1 MAKKKQQQQQISPER
16 LIRERGRSLEIYEC
30 LMDKEAMKD
39 TGESTII
46 VTRKHKGDKYTAAFY
61 LVDSYCT
68 GVKDTFYRV
77 RMDER
82 EYKDVIHDMGLNCNL
97 EKVDYVEAHNW
108 IFGAIEFAAEAGI
121 DPHKDFAVTKW
132 LLEDDE
138 EDTIPIIEYEFGK
151 DGKHHLVTQT
161 RAEANKYLP
170 ALRANLG
177 DDFTFVC
184 GLGAMFDED
193 EEYDDDEEDYDDPF
207 DFFSQG
213 TEDTVYKYDYPEYP
227 ISLNVKNKELLEFMD
242 KWDTKCP
249 TKEAIDEI
257 LELNHDSLRDDLSN
271 MILFDIGRTCRDVP
285 FEDEGY
291 PMSRMINSLILLG
304 EVGNLESINVV
315 LETLRQSEEFMDFHF
330 GDYSEQI
337 CASVLCKLAKDNLDT
352 LYAYLQEPNRYTFA
366 KSLIFPAVYAIGKNY
381 PEKMSDAIN
390 WFKNALNFIESE
402 LYEGTDYCDS
412 TLAGFAVHHAVNL
425 AGKEFIH
432 EIEKLYETDC
442 MNPMMEGTLEDV
454 IKYINSPE
462 TEKYC
467 PDYSLDI
474 YQAFKDYAEFCNFED
489 R

>member
-30 LMDKEAMKD
+30 LMDKESMMRD
-39 TGESTII
+39 GESPII
-46 VTRKHKGDKYTAAFY
+46 VTRKHKGDKYTSAFY

-77 RMDER
+77 RLDEE
-82 EYKDVIHDMGLNCNL
+82 EYKDLLRHMHRGCNL

-138 EDTIPIIEYEFGK
+138 EDTIPIIEYEFGR

-177 DDFTFVC
+177 EDFTFVC
-184 GLGAMFDED
+184 GLGGIW
-193 EEYDDDEEDYDDPF
+193 DDDDDFTEDDEDYDDPF

-213 TEDTVYKYDYPEYP
+213 TEDTVYKYDHPEYP
-227 ISLNVKNKELLEFMD
+227 TNLTVKNEKVLQFMD
-242 KWDTKCP
+242 KWNTKCP
-249 TKEAIDEI
+249 TKAAIDEI
-257 LELNHDSLRDDLSN
+257 LKLDRESLINDLHNIILYDTGRSCCEELY
-271 MILFDIGRTCRDVP
+271 
-285 FEDEGY
+285 EDPSY
-291 PMSRMINSLILLG
+291 PSSRMIYSLIILG
-304 EVGNLESINVV
+304 EVGNHGSINII
-315 LETLRQSEEFMDFHF
+315 LETLRQNEEYMDFHF

-337 CASVLCKLAKDNLDT
+337 FAPVLCKLAKDNLDA
-352 LYAYLQEPNRYTFA
+352 LSDYLQEPNRYTFA

-381 PEKMSDAIN
+381 PEKMPDAIK
-390 WFKNALNFIESE
+390 WFKDALSFIELE

-425 AGKEFIH
+425 AGKEFIY
-432 EIEKLYETDC
+432 EIEMLYETEC
-442 MNPMMEGTLEDV
+442 MNPSMEGTLEDV
-454 IKYINSPE
+454 LKYINSPD

-474 YQAFKDYAEFCNFED
+474 YQAFNDYAKFCKF
-489 R
+489 

>member
-30 LMDKEAMKD
+30 LMDKEAMKEN
-39 TGESTII
+39 GESPII
-46 VTRKHKGDKYTAAFY
+46 VTRKHKGDKYTSAFY

-77 RMDER
+77 RLDED
-82 EYKDVIHDMGLNCNL
+82 EYKDLMRHMRRGCNL

-121 DPHKDFAVTKW
+121 EPHKDFAVTKW

-151 DGKHHLVTQT
+151 DGKHFLFTHSQ
-161 RAEANKYLP
+161 AEANKYLP

-177 DDFTFVC
+177 NDFTFVC
-184 GLGAMFDED
+184 GFAPRFDE
-193 EEYDDDEEDYDDPF
+193 EEYDEEEDDDNPF

-213 TEDTVYKYDYPEYP
+213 TEETVYKYDFPAYPAT
-227 ISLNVKNKELLEFMD
+227 LNIKTKGLVAFL
-242 KWDTKCP
+242 DTWNEKCP
-249 TKEAIDEI
+249 TKEAIDE
-257 LELNHDSLRDDLSN
+257 LLSN
-271 MILFDIGRTCRDVP
+271 DNNILREDLHNLILFETGCTCREITQARRDA
-285 FEDEGY
+285 FSS
-291 PMSRMINSLILLG
+291 MMIYALLLLG
-304 EVGNLESINVV
+304 EIGDESSLEIA
-315 LETLRQSEEFMDFHF
+315 LETLRQNEEYMDYHF

-337 CASVLCKLAKDNLDT
+337 FAPVLCKLAKDNLDA
-352 LYAYLQEPNRYTFA
+352 LYDYLQEPNRYTFA

-381 PEKMSDAIN
+381 PEKMPDAIK
-390 WFKNALNFIESE
+390 WFKDALSFIELE
-402 LYEGTDYCDS
+402 LYEGIDYCDS

-432 EIEKLYETDC
+432 EIEMLYETEC
-442 MNPMMEGTLEDV
+442 MDPTIEGTLEDV
-454 IKYINSPE
+454 LKYINSPE
-462 TEKYC
+462 SERYC

-474 YQAFKDYAEFCNFED
+474 YQAFKDYAKFCNF
-489 R
+489 

>member
-30 LMDKEAMKD
+30 LMDKESMMRD
-39 TGESTII
+39 GESPII
-46 VTRKHKGDKYTAAFY
+46 VTRKHKGDKYTSAFY

-77 RMDER
+77 RLDEE
-82 EYKDVIHDMGLNCNL
+82 EYKDLLRHMHRGCNL

-138 EDTIPIIEYEFGK
+138 EDTIPIIEYEFGR

-177 DDFTFVC
+177 EDFTFVC
-184 GLGAMFDED
+184 GLGGIW
-193 EEYDDDEEDYDDPF
+193 DDDDDFTEDDEDYDDPF

-213 TEDTVYKYDYPEYP
+213 TEDTVYKYDHPEYP
-227 ISLNVKNKELLEFMD
+227 TNLTVKNEKVLQFMD
-242 KWDTKCP
+242 KWNTKCP
-249 TKEAIDEI
+249 TKAAIDEI
-257 LELNHDSLRDDLSN
+257 LKLDRESLINDLHNIILYDTGRSCCEELY
-271 MILFDIGRTCRDVP
+271 
-285 FEDEGY
+285 EDPSY
-291 PMSRMINSLILLG
+291 PSSRMIYSLIILG
-304 EVGNLESINVV
+304 EVGNHGSINII
-315 LETLRQSEEFMDFHF
+315 LETLRQNEEYMDFHF

-337 CASVLCKLAKDNLDT
+337 FAPVLCKLAKDNLDA
-352 LYAYLQEPNRYTFA
+352 LSDYLQEPNRYTFA

-381 PEKMSDAIN
+381 PEKMPDAIK
-390 WFKNALNFIESE
+390 WFKDALSFIELE

-432 EIEKLYETDC
+432 EIEMLYETEC
-442 MNPMMEGTLEDV
+442 MNPSMEGTLEDV
-454 IKYINSPE
+454 LKYINSPD

-474 YQAFKDYAEFCNFED
+474 YQAFNDYAKFCKF
-489 R
+489 

>member
-30 LMDKEAMKD
+30 LMDKESMKKD
-39 TGESTII
+39 GESPII
-46 VTRKHKGDKYTAAFY
+46 VTRKHKGDKYTSAFY

-77 RMDER
+77 RLDED
-82 EYKDVIHDMGLNCNL
+82 EYKDLMRHMRRGCNL

-138 EDTIPIIEYEFGK
+138 EDTIPIIEYDFGK
-151 DGKHHLVTQT
+151 DGKHFLFTHSQT
-161 RAEANKYLP
+161 EANKYLP

-177 DDFTFVC
+177 NDFTFVC
-184 GLGAMFDED
+184 GFDPMLNED
-193 EEYDDDEEDYDDPF
+193 EEEDDEEDYDDPF

-213 TEDTVYKYDYPEYP
+213 TEDTVYKYDHPDYPT
-227 ISLNVKNKELLEFMD
+227 SLNVKNKEILEFID
-242 KWDTKCP
+242 KWNTKCP
-249 TKEAIDEI
+249 TKEAIDGV
-257 LELNHDSLRDDLSN
+257 LKMDRDSLIDDLQN
-271 MILFDIGRTCRDVP
+271 IILYDIGKSCCEELY
-285 FEDEGY
+285 EDPLY
-291 PMSRMINSLILLG
+291 PASRMIYSLLLLG
-304 EVGNLESINVV
+304 EIGSHESINIV
-315 LETLRQSEEFMDFHF
+315 LETLRQNEEFMDFHF

-337 CASVLCKLAKDNLDT
+337 FAPVLCKLAKDNLDA
-352 LYAYLQEPNRYTFA
+352 LYDYLLEPNRYTFA
-366 KSLIFPAVYAIGKNY
+366 KALIFPAVYAIGKNY
-381 PEKMSDAIN
+381 PEKMPDAIK
-390 WFKNALNFIESE
+390 WFKDALSFIELE

-432 EIEKLYETDC
+432 EIEMLYETEC
-442 MNPMMEGTLEDV
+442 MDPTIEGTLEDV
-454 IKYINSPE
+454 LKYINSPE
-462 TEKYC
+462 SERYC

-474 YQAFKDYAEFCNFED
+474 YQAFKDYAKFCNF
-489 R
+489 